1 MAKKTKSEESNPTQ
15 VNRRG
20 FLKGAA
26 ASAALAV
33 AKPGELT
40 AQPVESA
47 PVENASAPVMPRPEP
62 AQGPIAVEDGAIV
75 ERPGSDFMVDVIKSL
90 NFDYVFSVPAN
101 TFGDLHESIINYG
114 NNTKPEF
121 ILATNEDAA
130 AAMCHGYAK
139 IALKPAMTVCH
150 STVGTQHASMGI
162 YDAFCD
168 RVPMFVVLGNIF
180 DANERGAS
188 RVAWAH
194 SAQDP
199 AAMIRDYVKWDDSP
213 HSLPHFAESAL
224 RAYKIAMTPPHM
236 PVALTLDKHL
246 QARPVPEGETLR
258 IPKFP
263 TIAPPQG
270 EIGAVRELA
279 RMLVAAEHP
288 VLVAD
293 RLARTPEGL
302 NRLVELAEILQSAV
316 IDRKNRMNFPTM
328 HPLEQSGSR
337 MGLADADLVVGL
349 EVLDFA
355 GVRSGRADAKKVSI
369 TSSDLFQRSNYQDF
383 QKYVEA
389 DLAIAADGEVTMP
402 VLIEEVKKLVT
413 GDRQRVFDERGAALA
428 VAHRDAVERNLRAA
442 AVGWNDSPISTARV
456 TMELWHL
463 LKDMD
468 VEDWSLVSDMVFFRM
483 WPTKL
488 WKMEKHHN
496 YIGGPGGYGVGYGA
510 PAAVGAGLANRD
522 LGRISINV
530 QYDGDLLMG
539 PASLW
544 TAANMRVPLL
554 TVMHNNQ
561 AYHQEVMVVQQA
573 ALRHGRDATRAHI
586 GTKFVDPPIDYAKM
600 AESMGIY
607 GEGPILDPNDLGPAL
622 SRAMEVVKGGEP
634 AMVDVRTQPR

>member
-1 MAKKTKSEESNPTQ
+1 MARKTKSKKSVVKP

-26 ASAALAV
+26 AGAAFAV
-33 AKPGELT
+33 ANPEELS
-40 AQPVESA
+40 AQPEEA
-47 PVENASAPVMPRPEP
+47 PPVENASAPVMPRPEP
-62 AQGPIAVEDGAIV
+62 AQGPIAVEEGAIV
-75 ERPGSDFMVDVIKSL
+75 ERPGSDFMVDVLKSL
-90 NFDYVFSVPAN
+90 DFDYIFSVPAN
-101 TFGDLHESIINYG
+101 TFGDLHESVINYG
-114 NNTKPEF
+114 NNVKPEF

-139 IALKPAMTVCH
+139 IALKPALTVCH

-168 RVPMFVVLGNIF
+168 RVPMFVILGNIF
-180 DANERGAS
+180 DAEERGTS

-213 HSLPHFAESAL
+213 HSLPHFAESVL
-224 RAYKIAMTPPHM
+224 RAYRIAMTPPSM
-236 PVALTLDKHL
+236 PVAITLDEHL
-246 QARPVPEGETLR
+246 QAAPVPEGAALE

-263 TIAPPQG
+263 TVAPPQG
-270 EIGAVRELA
+270 ESGAVRELA
-279 RMLVAAEHP
+279 RMLVEAEHP

-293 RLARTPEGL
+293 RLARTPAGL
-302 NRLVELAEILQSAV
+302 THLVDLAETLQAAV

-328 HPLEQSGSR
+328 HSLEQSRSR
-337 MGLADADLVVGL
+337 MGLADADLVLGL

-355 GVRSGRADAKKVSI
+355 GVNSGRADARKVSI
-369 TSSDLFQRSNYQDF
+369 TSSDLFQGSNYQDF
-383 QKYVEA
+383 QKYVAA
-389 DLAIAADGEVTMP
+389 DVAIAADAEATMP
-402 VLIEEVKKLVT
+402 SLIEEVRMLVT
-413 GDRQRVFDERGAALA
+413 GDRQRVFDERGVALA
-428 VAHRDAVERNLRAA
+428 AAHRDAMEQNIRAA

-456 TMELWHL
+456 TMELWQL

-468 VEDWSLVSDMVFFRM
+468 PEEWSLVSDMVFFQM
-483 WPTKL
+483 WPTRL
-488 WKMEKHHN
+488 WKMERHHH

-510 PAAVGAGLANRD
+510 PAAVGAGMANRD

-561 AYHQEVMVVQQA
+561 AFHQEVMVVQQA

-586 GTKFVDPPIDYAKM
+586 GTKFVDPPIDYSMM
-600 AESMGIY
+600 AQSMGIY
-607 GEGPILDPNDLGPAL
+607 GEGPILDPSDLGPAL
-622 SRAMEVVKGGEP
+622 ARALEVVNGGEP
-634 AMVDVRTQPR
+634 ALVDVRTQPR